1 MISWPHWDLRRLL
14 SLLIMVVRVPSDTY
28 SSVSHRSII
37 SRLRS
42 RLKSQCGLLVV
53 VTNEVFSDGIHYGL
67 ETEEYLRLLGQ
78 VNVRLSRLSRQVT
91 EVVYGIPVELKAADE

>member
-1 MISWPHWDLRRLL
+1 M
-14 SLLIMVVRVPSDTY
+14 
-28 SSVSHRSII
+28 
-37 SRLRS
+37 
-42 RLKSQCGLLVV
+42 V

>member
-1 MISWPHWDLRRLL
+1 MLFRSKGFAGEAFSFAGNFAVKQAFSRIMAGIL
-14 SLLIMVVRVPSDTY
+14 S
-28 SSVSHRSII
+28 
-37 SRLRS
+37 
-42 RLKSQCGLLVV
+42 LKSQCGLLVV